1 MIWATRASPA
11 AGNRVGLES
20 LCCIVPKKRAWEALD
35 NAKNLLLRKYR
46 DRLAQRRWVHMRAY
60 ELMVLIDPEVDD
72 RTVEPTIEKYLEVI
86 RSAGGSIDN
95 VDIWGRRKMAY
106 EIQKK
111 SEAIYIV
118 VNYKSEPAAS
128 SELERQLKL
137 NEQILRHKVTR
148 PEEARV

>member
-1 MIWATRASPA
+1 
-11 AGNRVGLES
+11 
-20 LCCIVPKKRAWEALD
+20 
-35 NAKNLLLRKYR
+35 
-46 DRLAQRRWVHMRAY
+46 MRAY

>member
-1 MIWATRASPA
+1 MHP
-11 AGNRVGLES
+11 
-20 LCCIVPKKRAWEALD
+20 
-35 NAKNLLLRKYR
+35 
-46 DRLAQRRWVHMRAY
+46 Y
-60 ELMVLIDPEVDD
+60 ELMVILDPGIDE
-72 RTVEPTIEKYLEVI
+72 RTVAPSMEKFLSVI
-86 RSAGGSIDN
+86 RNANGEIEN